1 MWISFRKFQEQM
13 TESCY
18 PSVPLSLQ
26 FNCSMSLY
34 SLSVQSNQK
43 KENNQEVH
51 LSLRNKNKT
60 KPTWTRWLYSIV
72 TSHVLCLPK
81 IEVLS
86 ALSHPAELIFLIA
99 VNLWMLRSCFLS
111 SFSCCAILFFFF
123 SRYDLKTHVDQ
134 FFSISSCFP
143 KFSHVD
149 VPQKRKQV

>member
-1 MWISFRKFQEQM
+1 MLSI
-13 TESCY
+13 CA
-18 PSVPLSLQ
+18 SVFTIQLLHVI
-26 FNCSMSLY
+26 
-34 SLSVQSNQK
+34 VQSLCSKQSEERKQPRSSFVIKKQK
-43 KENNQEVH
+43 Q
-51 LSLRNKNKT
+51 NKT
-60 KPTWTRWLYSIV
+60 HLNPMTYSIV

-123 SRYDLKTHVDQ
+123 SRYGLKTHVDQ

>member
-60 KPTWTRWLYSIV
+60 NCHI
-72 TSHVLCLPK
+72 
-81 IEVLS
+81 
-86 ALSHPAELIFLIA
+86 
-99 VNLWMLRSCFLS
+99 SCFVLTKDRSAVCIVPS
-111 SFSCCAILFFFF
+111 SWVDLFDSCQLVDAEILFSELFLLLCDSFFFF
-123 SRYDLKTHVDQ
+123 SRYGLKTHVDQ